1 MPKPILFEL
10 KAPSKLEPVA
20 CRRCHVWDGI
30 INQDEVCRLLGV
42 VSDETGKVT
51 SLFPVEIIGCHTPK
65 NKK

>member
-1 MPKPILFEL
+1 
-10 KAPSKLEPVA
+10 
-20 CRRCHVWDGI
+20 VWDGI

-65 NKK
+65 K